1 LSDKLSDK
9 DKKDWEN
16 FLSNKKVLKD
26 KDSLELNEK
35 VIKTQSFDLHGF
47 TLDEANKEI
56 DHLIRQSYKNGTSKL
71 IIVTGKGLH
80 SEHEKDPYVSK
91 DLGILKHSVPQFIKS
106 DKSLMQIIN
115 RIEESN
121 DESLEGIKICIEL
134 IDKYKSIEGV
144 SGIHLM
150 GYKQEKEIASVISNF
165 K

>member
-1 LSDKLSDK
+1 MSDKLSDK

-16 FLSNKKVLKD
+16 FLSNKEVLKD
-26 KDSLELNEK
+26 KDSLELKEK

-91 DLGILKHSVPQFIKS
+91 DLGILRYSVPEYIKNNNE
-106 DKSLMQIIN
+106 LMSMIYEI
-115 RIEESN
+115 RTADIE
-121 DESLEGIKICIEL
+121 DG
-134 IDKYKSIEGV
+134 G
-144 SGIHLM
+144 SGAFYIFL
-150 GYKQEKEIASVISNF
+150 KK
-165 K
+165 KL